1 MDTPLHTFH
10 DGSTLCPISAK
21 ELINIP
27 VWKGNRILDT
37 AHATAIQQAIKGD
50 VQQLDSGYRIV
61 QYNEEDAGGNPIRQS
76 YLIDGQHRAHV
87 LRTHFQE
94 SLCESDFTVLMTVKQ
109 VEDEEEAIAF
119 FNAVNNCKPQ
129 IWRLEPNLIL
139 NKYIG
144 ALTKQ
149 FNANKKLLLL
159 RPGSARRPYLSTDK
173 LRESLRIVLNL
184 LKQEDEEVLKFVNR
198 VNEWNKRAIR
208 EAEVH
213 LSIAKKADVSML
225 EKCICI
231 DFMLSF
237 DSELKWIVE
246 CLAAP

>member
-1 MDTPLHTFH
+1 MNRPLHIFH
-10 DGSTLCPISAK
+10 DGSTLHTLSAK

-27 VWKGNRILDT
+27 VWKGNRILDI
-37 AHATAIQQAIKGD
+37 AHATAIQQAIKGQ
-50 VQQLDSGYRIV
+50 VQQLDSGYRVV
-61 QYNEEDAGGNPIRQS
+61 QYNEEDAVGNPIRQS

-109 VEDEEEAIAF
+109 VDDEEGAIAF

-144 ALTKQ
+144 ALTRQ
-149 FNANKKLLLL
+149 FNTNKKLLLL
-159 RPGSARRPYLSTDK
+159 RPGSTHRPYLSVDK

-184 LKQEDEEVLKFVNR
+184 LKQEDEEVLKFVSR

-213 LSIAKKADVSML
+213 LSVAKKADASML
-225 EKCICI
+225 EKCICVN
-231 DFMLSF
+231 FMLSF
-237 DSELKWIVE
+237 DPELKWIVE
-246 CLAAP
+246 CLAA

>member
-10 DGSTLCPISAK
+10 DGSALYPISAK
-21 ELINIP
+21 ELVTIP
-27 VWKGNRILDT
+27 NWKGNRILDT
-37 AHATAIQQAIKGD
+37 AHAAAIQQAIQGQ
-50 VQQLDSGYRIV
+50 VQQLDSGYRVV
-61 QYNEEDAGGNPIRQS
+61 QYNEDDAGGNPIRQS

-94 SLCESDFTVLMTVKQ
+94 SLCEADFTVLMTVKQ

-149 FNANKKLLLL
+149 FNTNKKMLLL
-159 RPGSARRPYLSTDK
+159 RPGSTHRPYLSTDK
-173 LRESLRIVLNL
+173 LRESLRIIINL
-184 LKQEDEEVLKFVNR
+184 LKQEEEEVAKFVER

-208 EAEVH
+208 EAEVN
-213 LSIAKKADVSML
+213 LTVVKKSDVSML
-225 EKCICI
+225 EKCICVN
-231 DFMLSF
+231 FLLSF
-237 DSELKWIVE
+237 DPELKWIVE
-246 CLAAP
+246 CLAA